1 MIAIDVQLL
10 RRIRA
15 SMNWLVTDSKL
26 RFDDC
31 RGNLEEGSA
40 GGYSPELTEAID
52 VLHEL
57 EAFTK

>member
-1 MIAIDVQLL
+1 MSRVT
-10 RRIRA
+10 IRYE
-15 SMNWLVTDSKL
+15 WEPEHHRTFIEVTY
-26 RFDDC
+26 
-31 RGNLEEGSA
+31 A